1 MNPLDAVEHALPP
14 SSQGRGNPSLSPI
27 RSAMLTALLSAAS
40 SFEPMLSLIALK
52 AFAAW
57 LFSLPVAFHR
67 GFAGASRRAA
77 DGFRGVHV
85 VLHGLTDV
93 REGRLRVARE
103 VVPPVR
109 HGIDRALREVPRRL
123 FSDRSKRSKLRF

>member
-1 MNPLDAVEHALPP
+1 MNPLMPSNTPLHLRAKAGESQLVADSVCDANSLALGSVKLRADVVFNRVEGVCRLAL
-14 SSQGRGNPSLSPI
+14 R
-27 RSAMLTALLSAAS
+27 
-40 SFEPMLSLIALK
+40 
-52 AFAAW
+52 
-57 LFSLPVAFHR
+57 SLPVAFHR
-67 GFAGASRRAA
+67 GLQSASRRAA

-109 HGIDRALREVPRRL
+109 HGIDRALREVP
-123 FSDRSKRSKLRF
+123 